1 MSRLAGDKLVDSE
14 NSVAIRSNWVSSM
27 VEFVWKRRNALM
39 ARLLVLPL
47 ESFRANVYPLVY
59 GVKSVAS
66 GSIEAITKLS
76 RSKSG
81 VDWSKAE
88 RFVGVLDVVT
98 HLASSLDP
106 TLIFEVGINMLF
118 LADVPG
124 GKPEWASTSIITIL
138 MLWDRQE
145 FLLRESILL
154 ELLLPTYIFSILVCR
169 LLLMV
174 RNLRAES
181 DRMHALACICRT
193 ALCVDL
199 FAKES
204 VRRSQKPLPRTDI
217 ASLFEDTTIR
227 DDLNSVT
234 SKNLFREELVATLVE
249 S

>member
-1 MSRLAGDKLVDSE
+1 MWRCWRKLEYGRGGWGNMLDKGDNMGKVAFESVGRLFQEFESKRMS
-14 NSVAIRSNWVSSM
+14 
-27 VEFVWKRRNALM
+27 RRNALM
-39 ARLLVLPL
+39 ARLLILPL

-106 TLIFEVGINMLF
+106 ALIFEVGINMLF

-124 GKPEWASTSIITIL
+124 GKPEWASTSIIAIL
-138 MLWDRQE
+138 TLWDRQK

-169 LLLMV
+169 C
-174 RNLRAES
+174 NS
-181 DRMHALACICRT
+181 IDG
-193 ALCVDL
+193 
-199 FAKES
+199 
-204 VRRSQKPLPRTDI
+204 
-217 ASLFEDTTIR
+217 SLNAR
-227 DDLNSVT
+227 
-234 SKNLFREELVATLVE
+234 
-249 S
+249 